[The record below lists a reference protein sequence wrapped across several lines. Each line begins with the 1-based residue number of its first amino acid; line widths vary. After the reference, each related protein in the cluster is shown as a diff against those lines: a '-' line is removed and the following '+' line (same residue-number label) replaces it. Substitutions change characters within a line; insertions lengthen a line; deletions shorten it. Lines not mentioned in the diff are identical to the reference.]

1 MRFNMNNKFFQVLDK
16 IIDTFFLSILWLVF
30 SLPVITIG
38 ASTTALYYTAHK
50 SLRRD
55 KGYVGRTFLKAF
67 KDNFKQVTLMWLIN
81 LVIDVVL
88 VLDCII
94 MQETFMLYL
103 FLILGG
109 FVIVWQIYQAAYVAR
124 FQNKVLASMKNA
136 FLFFVANLPWSLLI
150 LLLLV
155 VCAVVIILAP
165 ITLLF
170 IPASL
175 FLVYDAILERI
186 FRKYMTE
193 EDLQN
198 ELEEDMLERD

>member
-55 KGYVGRTFLKAF
+55 KGYVARTFVKAF
-67 KDNFKQVTLMWLIN
+67 KDNFKQATLMWLIN

-94 MQETFMLYL
+94 MQETFLLYL

-124 FQNKVLASMKNA
+124 FENKVLASMKNA
-136 FLFFVANLPWSLLI
+136 FLFFIVNLPWSLLI
-150 LLLLV
+150 FLLLI

-198 ELEEDMLERD
+198 ELEEDMLEHD